1 MDTQYKEFQT
11 VSFTSSIDNLNRA
24 ETLVDEVCN
33 KFNVHE
39 DHYGNILIAVT
50 EAVNNAINHGNGND
64 TSKNVKIEVQES
76 DKKIK
81 FSVCDEGRGFD
92 FNNLPDPTAPENL
105 EKESGRGIFLMT
117 SLADSVAFEN
127 NGSQVVLSFNRT
139 K

>member
-76 DKKIK
+76 DKEIK
-81 FSVCDEGRGFD
+81 FSVFDEGQGFD